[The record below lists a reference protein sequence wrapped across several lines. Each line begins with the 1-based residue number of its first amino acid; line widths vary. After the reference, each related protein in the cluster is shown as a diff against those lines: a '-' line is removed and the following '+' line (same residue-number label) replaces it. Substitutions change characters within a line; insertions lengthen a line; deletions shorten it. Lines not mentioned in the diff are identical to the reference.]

1 MSGKF
6 YDNRELSWLKFNAR
20 VLEEAFD
27 EETPLFERLRFVQ
40 IFCSN
45 LDEFFMIRVGS
56 LHDKMLFDSKDTENK
71 TNMTAAEQLAAIMP
85 KTAQLQE
92 DCDLSVRLWAAA
104 AQIQA
109 LEAQAEWVLGQSF
122 PQTAAG
128 VYLDRHG
135 AMRGIVRQAPSRA
148 TGQLTFRLSNAQT
161 GAVSVE
167 TGTVCMTEGTV
178 RFRTTEPG
186 TIPAGE
192 ISVIVAAEAVEA
204 GSSGNVGAGTVHVL
218 TACPV
223 AVTAVTNEKAFTG
236 GLSEETD
243 EELRQR
249 ILDSFQRLPN
259 GANAAWYELT
269 ACRHEGVAA
278 AKAVGKARGAGTVDV
293 YVSAPDGIPSEK
305 LLTELQTVFQKSRE
319 IAVNVQ
325 VKAPTAATVNV
336 AVTVKTAEGTD
347 FANVKT
353 AVETDLAEQFNGK
366 LLGRGVKLAELNSR
380 IYALPGVENCHI
392 TAPSADL
399 AANDTVLPVL
409 GTVTVTEEA

>member
-1 MSGKF
+1 MGAGA
-6 YDNRELSWLKFNAR
+6 ELSTDGRRGLSGPPRSHAR
-20 VLEEAFD
+20 HRSA
-27 EETPLFERLRFVQ
+27 
-40 IFCSN
+40 
-45 LDEFFMIRVGS
+45 G
-56 LHDKMLFDSKDTENK
+56 
-71 TNMTAAEQLAAIMP
+71 
-85 KTAQLQE
+85 LQQG
-92 DCDLSVRLWAAA
+92 DRSVDLSAVQRTDRRG
-104 AQIQA
+104 
-109 LEAQAEWVLGQSF
+109 ERGDRNGVHDGGNC
-122 PQTAAG
+122 PVPDYGAG
-128 VYLDRHG
+128 DDPGWGDFGDRG
-135 AMRGIVRQAPSRA
+135 GGGRGGWQQRERGSRNRSCA
-148 TGQLTFRLSNAQT
+148 DG
-161 GAVSVE
+161 VSV
-167 TGTVCMTEGTV
+167 
-178 RFRTTEPG
+178 
-186 TIPAGE
+186 A
-192 ISVIVAAEAVEA
+192 VA
-204 GSSGNVGAGTVHVL
+204 
-218 TACPV
+218 
-223 AVTAVTNEKAFTG
+223 AVTNEKAFTG

-353 AVETDLAEQFNGK
+353 AVEADLAEQFNGK

-380 IYALPGVENCHI
+380 IYAMPGVENCHI
-392 TAPSADL
+392 TAPAADL

>member
-1 MSGKF
+1 MRATETI
-6 YDNRELSWLKFNAR
+6 YRE
-20 VLEEAFD
+20 
-27 EETPLFERLRFVQ
+27 
-40 IFCSN
+40 
-45 LDEFFMIRVGS
+45 
-56 LHDKMLFDSKDTENK
+56 MLVAYAKRRGG
-71 TNMTAAEQLAAIMP
+71 
-85 KTAQLQE
+85 QLQE

-135 AMRGIVRQAPSRA
+135 AMRGIVRQASSRA

-192 ISVIVAAEAVEA
+192 ISVTVAAEAVEA

-243 EELRQR
+243 EELRHR

-305 LLTELQTVFQKSRE
+305 LLTELQMVFQKSRE

-325 VKAPTAATVNV
+325 VKAPTAATVDV

-353 AVETDLAEQFNGK
+353 AVEADLAEQFNGK

-392 TAPSADL
+392 TAPAADL

>member
-1 MSGKF
+1 M
-6 YDNRELSWLKFNAR
+6 
-20 VLEEAFD
+20 
-27 EETPLFERLRFVQ
+27 
-40 IFCSN
+40 
-45 LDEFFMIRVGS
+45 
-56 LHDKMLFDSKDTENK
+56 
-71 TNMTAAEQLAAIMP
+71 
-85 KTAQLQE
+85 
-92 DCDLSVRLWAAA
+92 
-104 AQIQA
+104 
-109 LEAQAEWVLGQSF
+109 
-122 PQTAAG
+122 
-128 VYLDRHG
+128 
-135 AMRGIVRQAPSRA
+135 
-148 TGQLTFRLSNAQT
+148 
-161 GAVSVE
+161 
-167 TGTVCMTEGTV
+167 
-178 RFRTTEPG
+178 
-186 TIPAGE
+186 
-192 ISVIVAAEAVEA
+192 
-204 GSSGNVGAGTVHVL
+204 GAGTVHVL

-269 ACRHEGVAA
+269 ACRHEGVAT

-347 FANVKT
+347 FAKVKT
-353 AVETDLAEQFNGK
+353 AVEADLAEQFNGK

>member
-1 MSGKF
+1 MRATETI
-6 YDNRELSWLKFNAR
+6 YRE
-20 VLEEAFD
+20 
-27 EETPLFERLRFVQ
+27 
-40 IFCSN
+40 
-45 LDEFFMIRVGS
+45 M
-56 LHDKMLFDSKDTENK
+56 
-71 TNMTAAEQLAAIMP
+71 LAAYA
-85 KTAQLQE
+85 KRRGGQLQE

-135 AMRGIVRQAPSRA
+135 AMRGIVRQASSRA

-167 TGTVCMTEGTV
+167 TGTVCMTEGAI
-178 RFRTTEPG
+178 RFRTTEDG

-192 ISVIVAAEAVEA
+192 TSVTVA
-204 GSSGNVGAGTVHVL
+204 
-218 TACPV
+218 
-223 AVTAVTNEKAFTG
+223 AVTNEKAFTG

-347 FANVKT
+347 FAKVKT
-353 AVETDLAEQFNGK
+353 AVEADLAEQFNGK

-392 TAPSADL
+392 TAPAADL